1 MNADQFFEIEPEATG
16 NGEES
21 LYEKLA
27 KVNLNKYKEKKGRF
41 DYVSWA
47 FAVQELLKVVPDAT
61 WEVHLFDVE
70 GYKCP
75 YMKTPAGYFVQVT
88 VTANGIPR
96 TQILPVLDSSNT
108 TLMEPSAFQL
118 NTSMMRCL
126 AKAIAQHGLG
136 LYIYAGED
144 LPPE

>member
-1 MNADQFFEIEPEATG
+1 MQINSLRWSLTP

-21 LYEKLA
+21 VYARLA

-61 WEVHLFDVE
+61 WEVHIFDVE
-70 GYKCP
+70 GYQCP

-96 TQILPVLDSSNT
+96 TQILPVLNSSNK
-108 TLMEPSAFQL
+108 TLMEPDAFQL

>member
-1 MNADQFFEIEPEATG
+1 MNADQFFEMEPDTKV

-21 LYEKLA
+21 VYARLA

-61 WEVHLFDVE
+61 WEVHIFDVE
-70 GYKCP
+70 GYQCP

-96 TQILPVLDSSNT
+96 TQILPVLNSSNK
-108 TLMEPSAFQL
+108 TLMEPDAFQL

>member
-1 MNADQFFEIEPEATG
+1 MEPDTKV

-21 LYEKLA
+21 VYARLA

-61 WEVHLFDVE
+61 WEVHIFDVE
-70 GYKCP
+70 GYQCP

-96 TQILPVLDSSNT
+96 TQILPVLNSSNK
-108 TLMEPSAFQL
+108 TLMEPDAFQL